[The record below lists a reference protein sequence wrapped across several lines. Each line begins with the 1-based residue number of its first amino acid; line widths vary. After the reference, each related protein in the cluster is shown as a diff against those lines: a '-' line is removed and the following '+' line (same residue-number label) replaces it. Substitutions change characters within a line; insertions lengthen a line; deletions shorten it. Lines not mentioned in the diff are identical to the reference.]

1 MTDRASENRY
11 RQAKEIAMAALD
23 LSEQKRRQLIERRCA
38 GDAALRREVEWLVA
52 AGEDDGDDEVPESFQ
67 SAARSALQD
76 VSLEV
81 PLPRNYRLIR
91 RISQGGMGIVYLAE
105 RVDGDLRQ
113 PVAFKLLHLSES
125 GNEAIARRFATERGI
140 LSRLNHPWIAHLVD
154 GGVTAEGRPFLATE
168 FVDGD
173 RIDEWWRRPG
183 VSPADRLDLFLK
195 VCEAV
200 DHAHRHMVVHGDL
213 KPANI
218 LVTRAGEPKL
228 LDFGVARL
236 LDADEPGTEGAST
249 ASSSQGL
256 TLAYASPE
264 QIDGQGLSAAT
275 DVYALGVLLYQL
287 VTGAAPFAGRE
298 SDTQL
303 RAAVLA
309 GDFVVP
315 SAATDRRVGTDLEA
329 IVLRAMQRDAGSRY
343 RSVRALADDIRRLR
357 EHRPV
362 EARGGGAAYR
372 LQRFVRRHRISLV
385 AGFGAFALLLAYL
398 VDREAQLERI
408 AWERDRAEAVTG
420 FMSELFAGADSLP
433 SRGNEVTVR
442 EILDLGSR
450 QLGEAG
456 EDNPA
461 VLGSM
466 YVALGQAYNALGL
479 GEQALPLLERA
490 QASMAGIAE
499 PAERARIQAAMG
511 AAYDSAGR
519 AAEAIAADEQAIDLF
534 ERAAGDHS
542 DSILRIR
549 IRNLRNHAN
558 VLDMPLETVVA
569 GLQHIIAEL
578 RAEQDADPELLF
590 EAKAALVGAQVV
602 GRDVSQA
609 LETATEVRDLAE
621 ALYRPGD
628 PRRLRGRYVYATA
641 LMLENPEQAV
651 AMYEQLIAD
660 HERMVGPSQRL
671 ANTIGNFG
679 VALSR
684 IGRDRESM
692 DSFARAA
699 SMIESTVGRDHYLFR
714 LSITNLAA
722 LHLRADE
729 PEEAER
735 LILEI
740 LPDLTRRQQQFGGI
754 ETMYRA
760 SALEVLAGAQLMQGR
775 ASDAAESYAAALGA
789 LDVEDDDDWQAL
801 RERIAAKLE
810 GLNRELEDS

>member
-23 LSEQKRRQLIERRCA
+23 LSEQQRRQLIERRCA

-140 LSRLNHPWIAHLVD
+140 LSRLNHAWIAHLVD

-236 LDADEPGTEGAST
+236 LDPDESGTEGAVAST
-249 ASSSQGL
+249 DQGL

-264 QIDGQGLSAAT
+264 QVEGRGLSAAT
-275 DVYALGVLLYQL
+275 DVYALGALLYQL
-287 VTGAAPFAGRE
+287 VTGTGPYAGRASQSE
-298 SDTQL
+298 L

-309 GDFVVP
+309 GDFAPP
-315 SAATDRRVGTDLEA
+315 SAATDRRVGPDLEA
-329 IVLRAMQRDAGSRY
+329 IILQAMRRDPGDRY
-343 RSVRALADDIRRLR
+343 ASVRALADDIRRWR

-362 EARGGGAAYR
+362 EARRGGPLYR
-372 LQRFVRRHRISLV
+372 SQRFVRRHRISLA
-385 AGFGAFALLLAYL
+385 AGFGAFALLLVYL
-398 VDREAQLERI
+398 LDREEQLERI

-456 EDNPA
+456 EANPA

-511 AAYDSAGR
+511 AAFDSAGR
-519 AAEAIAADEQAIDLF
+519 AAEAIAADERAIELF
-534 ERAAGDHS
+534 EQAAGDHS

-558 VLDMPLETVVA
+558 VLDMPLETVIA
-569 GLQHIIAEL
+569 GLKRIIAEL
-578 RAEQDADPELLF
+578 RAEPGSDPELLF

-602 GRDVSQA
+602 GRDVSGA
-609 LETATEVRDLAE
+609 LETAAEVRDLAE

-628 PRRLRGRYVYATA
+628 PRRLRGRYVHATA

-699 SMIESTVGRDHYLFR
+699 TMIENTVGRDHYLFR
-714 LSITNLAA
+714 LSMTNLAA

-740 LPDLTRRQQQFGGI
+740 LPDLTSRQQQFGGI

-775 ASDAAESYAAALGA
+775 ASEAVESYAAALAA
-789 LDVEDDDDWQAL
+789 LEAEDDEDWQAL

-810 GLNRELEDS
+810 GLNRELEGS